1 LGQVG
6 SNHFLRGRSGRRG
19 FGRAAAL
26 LCAGI
31 VVAALV
37 AGCGKSGHGAE
48 TDPEKASDA
57 ATLNDALSREMAA
70 VETYARGLPLL
81 RGRVRA
87 VGREFRAQEQ
97 EYVDALTKAIRGV
110 GGEVDAEHGQPE
122 FAGVSGQAEFL
133 ALAYEME
140 NAALA
145 SYLDAAP
152 RLDTAA
158 PRSLAAS
165 LAAAHAQH
173 LVVLRQA
180 LGAGLASSVPR
191 AFDGG
196 EEPPPA
202 GTPPPS
208 GR

>member
-1 LGQVG
+1 VG
-6 SNHFLRGRSGRRG
+6 SNHFLSGRDGRRG
-19 FGRAAAL
+19 FGRAAPL

-31 VVAALV
+31 AAAALL
-37 AGCGKSGHGAE
+37 AGCGGSGHGAE

-57 ATLNDALSREMAA
+57 AVLNDALSQETTA
-70 VETYARGLPLL
+70 VEAYAGGLPLL
-81 RGRVRA
+81 HGRVRA
-87 VGREFRAQEQ
+87 VGREFHAQEQ
-97 EYVDALTKAIRGV
+97 EYVDAVTKAIRGL
-110 GGEVDAEHGQPE
+110 GGSVDAEHGQPE
-122 FAGVSGQAEFL
+122 LAGVNDQAGFL

-152 RLDTAA
+152 RLNTSA
-158 PRSLAAS
+158 PRGLAAS

-202 GTPPPS
+202 GAPPRR